1 MTRITPMFSIL
12 LLAACGTTVD
22 NDDVL
27 VSDDEAFG
35 QLGGQVVD
43 SEGAPVSGVTVW
55 AQGLSDI
62 SGADGSYMIDGLSP
76 DAEFTVEFVKSGYAK
91 GYTRASLLS
100 WEATTANKVML
111 EIDGYDTFDASE
123 GGMVEVEVWGGRT
136 LTVDFDP
143 NTIVDANG
151 NPYDG
156 VVRVEVTYV
165 NPYDEKLAAG
175 APGDL
180 QALAYADDSTAKEA
194 REPVQLVSYGMADI
208 TLFPEEDTTVDPDAE
223 DTEGAEEEETL
234 NLEEGA
240 SAGVKM
246 PIYNPEA
253 STYHVANGDGLPSWS
268 FDADANRWIEEG
280 EGDVGEDDE
289 GLNFEYE
296 ASHFSWWNC
305 DQGFVPTF
313 ACGRVVDYLGFPV
326 RSSEVTARGQQT
338 NSIAYTDADGFY
350 MISVMAGD
358 TVNFSASTYVAG
370 TSNWPSDRHS
380 MFIDGGESQTSCDG
394 DEVPDIEIEV
404 CRESGVVMTDN
415 ITSHLSA
422 TDANNGD
429 RLRAFFWEA
438 PGEIKYCINPWD
450 DVPMESC
457 DVVSTDDYA
466 TPHDMDSV
474 DGLPMDLRP
483 VGDWIELSTGRDTYV
498 LNKESSDGK
507 PFYTFQ
513 TENYNEGSVD
523 YLETNDIDLRGGDV
537 ISAVAPGDT
546 SVGMGSISES
556 SWVSLP
562 AEFTSNGISGPQS
575 IASSSSLTLNFTP
588 ANNGDGILVLGGSV
602 EVNEDGLADNNSDL
616 LLCRFDDDGS
626 IQIPSNE
633 LNEIDRGATA
643 ISIFRPEISWT
654 PGPDGLPIRVQAF
667 SGTSVQIELQ

>member
-1 MTRITPMFSIL
+1 MTRITSMFSIL

-27 VSDDEAFG
+27 VSDDDAYG
-35 QLGGQVVD
+35 QLGGSVVD
-43 SEGAPVSGVTVW
+43 AEGNAVIGVTVW
-55 AQGLSDI
+55 AQGLSGITD
-62 SGADGSYMIDGLSP
+62 ADGSYMIDGLTP
-76 DAEFTVEFVKSGYAK
+76 EDEFTVEFVKSGYAK
-91 GYTRASLLS
+91 GYTRASLIT

-111 EIDGYDTFDASE
+111 PIDGYDTFDASQ
-123 GGMVEVEVWGGRT
+123 GGLVEVEVWGGRT
-136 LTVDFDP
+136 LSVDFDA
-143 NTIVDANG
+143 NTIVDSNG
-151 NPYDG
+151 NPYTG
-156 VVRVEVTYV
+156 MVRVEVAYV
-165 NPYDEKLAAG
+165 NPYDEKLAPG

-180 QALAYADDSTAKEA
+180 QALAYASDSTAKEA

-208 TLFPEEDTTVDPDAE
+208 TLYPEEDTTADGEA
-223 DTEGAEEEETL
+223 GEEEETL
-234 NLEEGA
+234 NLEEGTT
-240 SAGVKM
+240 AGVKM

-253 STYHVANGDGLPSWS
+253 STYHVGDGDGLPSWS
-268 FDADANRWIEEG
+268 FDPDSNRWLEEG
-280 EGDVGEDDE
+280 EGAVGEDDE
-289 GLNFEYE
+289 GLNFEYD

-326 RSSEVTARGQQT
+326 RSSEVVARGSQT

-358 TVNFSASTYVAG
+358 TVTFSASTYVAG
-370 TSNWPSDRHS
+370 TSSWPSDRHS
-380 MFIDGGESQTSCDG
+380 MFIDGGDSQTSCTG
-394 DEVPDIEIEV
+394 DEVPDIGIEV

-422 TDANNGD
+422 TEANNGD

-438 PGEIKYCINPWD
+438 PGHIEYCVNPWD
-450 DVPMESC
+450 RVPMETC
-457 DVVSTDDYA
+457 DVVDTDDYA
-466 TPHDMDSV
+466 TPHVIDSV

-498 LNKESSDGK
+498 LNKEMSDGK
-507 PFYTFQ
+507 PFYSFQ

-537 ISAVAPGDT
+537 ISAVAPGD
-546 SVGMGSISES
+546 SSAGMGAISES

-562 AEFTSNGISGPQS
+562 AEFTSNGISGPQT
-575 IASSSSLTLNFTP
+575 IASSSSLSLNFTA

-602 EVNEDGLADNNSDL
+602 EVNDNGLADNSDEL
-616 LLCRFDDDGS
+616 LLCRFNDDGS
-626 IQIPSNE
+626 IKIPSAE

-667 SGTSVQIELQ
+667 SGTSVQVELQ